1 MEKSVVIIG
10 AGLGGLFT
18 GAILA
23 KEGLKV
29 TILEKNAIIGGGLQS
44 FQRFG
49 ETFDTGM
56 HVIAGM
62 RKGGNIYRICEYLG
76 IMDNVHLEHMG
87 PETIDSLYFAEDKT
101 HYRIAEGDDKFIE
114 VLASKFPHQK
124 NNLKDYVDAI
134 NNVVSEIDMHFLRPA
149 SDAIMIHSEEFLMP
163 ADQFIAKY
171 ITDRKLQGVVAYMNP
186 LYSGKKDAT
195 PAYIHALIS
204 ALYISGPSRFAGGSI
219 LFANALKECIEQH
232 GGKVLAGEG
241 AKSIHS
247 ENRFITGITSSRG
260 RSYEAD
266 YYISD
271 IHPSTLFT
279 LFEDSS
285 ALPKSYRDRVESI
298 PNSYSAFTLN
308 IKLKPNTFKH
318 IKYTSYYMSRYDDM
332 WEFHNP
338 TKQWPLGFLYI
349 TPPNLDQ
356 GEYATK
362 MIITAPML
370 WEYVKEWENTT
381 VGHRGEE
388 YIAWKANCAEA
399 LISKL
404 EEIFPDIRSCIEAID
419 SASPLT
425 IRDFYGAKEGA
436 MAGYVRDYKDMVRA
450 QVPVVTKIKNLLLT
464 GQNCNIHGFCGVPLT
479 AINTCEAI
487 LGRNYILNRLNNV

>member
-44 FQRFG
+44 FRRFG

-62 RKGGNIYRICEYLG
+62 KKGGNIYRICDYLG
-76 IMDNVHLEHMG
+76 IMDKVQLEHMG
-87 PETIDSLYFAEDKT
+87 PDTIDSLYFAEDKT
-101 HYRIAEGDDKFIE
+101 HYRIAEGSDKFIE
-114 VLASKFPHQK
+114 VLAGMFPHQK
-124 NNLKDYVDAI
+124 ENLKNYVDAI
-134 NNVVSEIDMHFLRPA
+134 NNVVNEIDMHFLRPA
-149 SDAIMIHSEEFLMP
+149 SDSIMIHSEDFLMP
-163 ADQFIAKY
+163 ADKFIAKY
-171 ITDRKLQGVVAYMNP
+171 ITDRKLRGVVAYMNP
-186 LYSGKKDAT
+186 FYSGKKDTTAT
-195 PAYIHALIS
+195 YIHALIMV
-204 ALYISGPSRFAGGSI
+204 LYLSGPSRFAGGSI
-219 LFANALKECIEQH
+219 LFANALKECIEKY
-232 GGKVLAGEG
+232 GGRVLSGEG
-241 AKSIHS
+241 AKSIHTKD
-247 ENRFITGITSSRG
+247 RVITGITSSSG
-260 RSYEAD
+260 RYYVAD
-266 YYISD
+266 YYISA

-279 LFEDSS
+279 LFEEPSS
-285 ALPKSYRDRVESI
+285 LPKAYRDRVDSI

-318 IKYTSYYMSRYDDM
+318 IKHTSYYMAGYDDM

-338 TKQWPLGFLYI
+338 SKQWPLGFLYI

-370 WEYVKEWENTT
+370 WENVKTWENTS
-381 VGHRGEE
+381 VGKRGEDYE
-388 YIAWKANCAEA
+388 AWKANCAEI
-399 LISKL
+399 LISKM
-404 EEIFPDIRSCIEAID
+404 EEIFPDFRSCIEAVN

-436 MAGYVRDYKDMVRA
+436 MAGYVRDCNDMVRA